1 MANVLTMKIIADET
15 LAGKRIDTTI
25 TELYENLSR
34 NKIQKAIKNGQIKV
48 NGNTVKASYQ
58 ADIDDIIEIFEL
70 EDTKEITINPQNI
83 QLDVKY
89 EDENIIVVNKP
100 SGMLTHPT
108 TTEKENT
115 LVNALLYYAKD
126 NLSDLNGSFRKGIVH
141 RLDRDTSGL
150 LLIAK
155 NNEAHNFLQKQ
166 IKEKTAIRK
175 YVAVLT
181 GVLQQSEGII
191 ETNYGRHPS
200 KPYKMAVLENGKT
213 AITHF
218 KVLERFQKNT
228 FAEFELKTGRTH
240 QIRVHSQYIHHPI
253 VNDTLYGGEKLKVNT
268 TGQVLQAYDLTFK
281 NMKNETINIKIDY
294 DEDVQ
299 KVLTYLKNTK
309 I

>member
-1 MANVLTMKIIADET
+1 MDEVSKIKIIADEN
-15 LAGKRIDTTI
+15 LAGKRIDAAVAS
-25 TELYENLSR
+25 LYEDLSR
-34 NKIQKAIKNGQIKV
+34 SQIQKYIKNGQIKV
-48 NGNTVKASYQ
+48 NGKEVKPSYQ
-58 ADIDDIIEIFEL
+58 ADIDDEIEFSGIDEAR
-70 EDTKEITINPQNI
+70 EITIEPQNLP
-83 QLDVKY
+83 LDVRY
-89 EDENIIVVNKP
+89 EDDDIIVVNKP
-100 SGMLTHPT
+100 AAMLTHPT

-115 LVNALLYYAKD
+115 LVNALLYYTKG
-126 NLSDLNGSFRKGIVH
+126 NLSDINGSFRKGIVH

-150 LLIAK
+150 LLVAK
-155 NNEAHNFLQKQ
+155 NNAAHEFLQKQ

-181 GVLQQSEGII
+181 GVLEENSGII
-191 ETNYGRHPS
+191 ETNYGRHPT
-200 KPYKMAVLENGKT
+200 KPYKMAVLEQGKI
-213 AITHF
+213 AVTHF
-218 KVLERFQKNT
+218 KVLERFAKNT

-294 DEDVQ
+294 DEDVK
-299 KVLTYLKNTK
+299 KVLTYLRNTK